1 MSQRG
6 VLDLNDEARQLI
18 YTRRLRRISGWV
30 DMTMQPEQGI
40 GRELSLGEV
49 ISKTFEVYRRD
60 FVKYFVLFAIVG
72 VIVQVVTTLAQ
83 QAFVLPTLPLNP
95 TPQQFS
101 TWFSALFGAFFLLIA
116 VIFVVNIVFSTIAE
130 GSAIKLASEQ
140 ITKGQVDFGA
150 SIRFA
155 VSRLLSIWALSIIV
169 GIIVF
174 LGFIALIV
182 PGIILAI
189 MFSLALPV
197 LLIENKGV
205 MESMGRSRELV
216 RNRWLKTFATFLVLA
231 IIVIIA
237 SAIVNAITGPLGIA
251 GPVVNGILSAFYQPL
266 FPILMTVY
274 YYSNLA
280 RITTLPADQMPTA
293 PTMTAQAGM
302 KFCPSCGTQLASS
315 ATFCSKCGAKLN

>member
-1 MSQRG
+1 
-6 VLDLNDEARQLI
+6 
-18 YTRRLRRISGWV
+18 
-30 DMTMQPEQGI
+30 MTMQPERGI
-40 GRELSLGEV
+40 SRELGLGEV
-49 ISKTFEVYRRD
+49 VSKTFEVYRRD
-60 FVKYFVLFAIVG
+60 FAKYFVLFAVVG

-83 QAFVLPTLPLNP
+83 QAFVLPTLPVNP
-95 TPQQFS
+95 TPQQVS
-101 TWFSALFGAFFLLIA
+101 SWFSALFAAFFLLFA
-116 VIFVVNIVFSTIAE
+116 VIFIVNIVFSTIAE

-174 LGFIALIV
+174 LGLIALVV

-205 MESMGRSRELV
+205 TESMGRSRELV
-216 RNRWLKTFATFLVLA
+216 SHRWAKTFGTFLVLG
-231 IIVIIA
+231 IIVLIA
-237 SAIVNAITGPLGIA
+237 SLIFSAITAPLGIII
-251 GPVVNGILSAFYQPL
+251 GPVVNGILSALYQPL
-266 FPILMTVY
+266 FPILMVVY

-280 RITTLPADQMPTA
+280 RISQPPPGQMPIGPTA
-293 PTMTAQAGM
+293 TFQAGM
-302 KFCPSCGTQLASS
+302 KLCPTCGTQNISS
-315 ATFCSKCGAKLN
+315 STFCTKCGARLN

>member
-1 MSQRG
+1 
-6 VLDLNDEARQLI
+6 
-18 YTRRLRRISGWV
+18 
-30 DMTMQPEQGI
+30 MTMQPEQGI
-40 GRELSLGEV
+40 NRELGLGEV

-60 FVKYFVLFAIVG
+60 FAKYFVLFAVVG
-72 VIVQVVTTLAQ
+72 VIVQVVATLAQ
-83 QAFVLPTLPLNP
+83 QAFVLPTLPVNP

-101 TWFSALFGAFFLLIA
+101 SWFSALFAAFLLLIA

-130 GSAIKLASEQ
+130 GSAVKLASEQ
-140 ITKGQVDFGA
+140 ITKGQVSLGA

-169 GIIVF
+169 GIIVVI
-174 LGFIALIV
+174 GFIALIL

-205 MESMGRSRELV
+205 TESMGRSRQLV
-216 RNRWLKTFATFLVLA
+216 SHRWGKTFGTFLVLG
-231 IIVIIA
+231 IIVLIA
-237 SAIVNAITGPLGIA
+237 SLIFSAITAPLGII

-266 FPILMTVY
+266 IPILMAVY

-280 RITTLPADQMPTA
+280 RISQPPPGQMPTLPATMVDAGLRLCPT
-293 PTMTAQAGM
+293 
-302 KFCPSCGTQLASS
+302 CGTQNVSS
-315 ATFCSKCGAKLN
+315 ATFCTKCGARLN

>member
-1 MSQRG
+1 M
-6 VLDLNDEARQLI
+6 
-18 YTRRLRRISGWV
+18 
-30 DMTMQPEQGI
+30 MMQPEQGI

-60 FVKYFVLFAIVG
+60 FAKYFVLFAVVG

-83 QAFVLPTLPLNP
+83 QAFVVPTLPVNP
-95 TPQQFS
+95 TSQQVSSF
-101 TWFSALFGAFFLLIA
+101 FSALFEALVLLIA
-116 VIFVVNIVFSTIAE
+116 VIFFVNIIFSTIAE

-174 LGFIALIV
+174 LGLIALIV

-205 MESMGRSRELV
+205 TESMGRSRQLV
-216 RNRWLKTFATFLVLA
+216 SHRWAKTFGTFLVLG

-237 SAIVNAITGPLGIA
+237 SLIFSAITAPLGII
-251 GPVVNGILSAFYQPL
+251 GPVVNRSLSALYQPL
-266 FPILMTVY
+266 FPILLAVY
-274 YYSNLA
+274 
-280 RITTLPADQMPTA
+280 
-293 PTMTAQAGM
+293 
-302 KFCPSCGTQLASS
+302 
-315 ATFCSKCGAKLN
+315 

>member
-1 MSQRG
+1 
-6 VLDLNDEARQLI
+6 
-18 YTRRLRRISGWV
+18 
-30 DMTMQPEQGI
+30 MTMQPEQGI
-40 GRELSLGEV
+40 SRELGLGEV

-60 FVKYFVLFAIVG
+60 FAKYFVLFAVVG

-83 QAFVLPTLPLNP
+83 QAFVLPTLPVNP

-101 TWFSALFGAFFLLIA
+101 SWFSALFAAFLLLIA

-130 GSAIKLASEQ
+130 GSAVKLASEQ
-140 ITKGQVDFGA
+140 ITKGQVSLGA

-169 GIIVF
+169 GIIVV
-174 LGFIALIV
+174 LGFIALIL

-205 MESMGRSRELV
+205 MESMGRSRQLV
-216 RNRWLKTFATFLVLA
+216 SHRWAKTFGTFLVLG
-231 IIVIIA
+231 IVVLIA
-237 SAIVNAITGPLGIA
+237 SLIFSAITAPLGII
-251 GPVVNGILSAFYQPL
+251 GPVVNGILSALYQPL
-266 FPILMTVY
+266 FPILMAVY

-280 RITTLPADQMPTA
+280 RISRPPPGQMPMGPTA
-293 PTMTAQAGM
+293 TFQAGM
-302 KFCPSCGTQLASS
+302 KPCPTCGIQNITSS
-315 ATFCSKCGAKLN
+315 TFCTKCGARLN

>member
-1 MSQRG
+1 M
-6 VLDLNDEARQLI
+6 I
-18 YTRRLRRISGWV
+18 YTRRLRPISGWV

-40 GRELSLGEV
+40 GRELGLGEV

-60 FVKYFVLFAIVG
+60 FGKYFVLFAIVG

-83 QAFVLPTLPLNP
+83 QAFVLPILPVNP

-101 TWFSALFGAFFLLIA
+101 SWFSALFGALVLLIA

-169 GIIVF
+169 GIIVL

-189 MFSLALPV
+189 MFSVALPV

-205 MESMGRSRELV
+205 TESMGRSRELV
-216 RNRWLKTFATFLVLA
+216 RNRWLKTFATFLVLG
-231 IIVIIA
+231 IIILVASFIV
-237 SAIVNAITGPLGIA
+237 SAISGSIGIL
-251 GPVVNGILSAFYQPL
+251 GPVVNGILSALYQPL
-266 FPILMTVY
+266 LPILMAVY

-280 RITTLPADQMPTA
+280 RISQPPPGQMPMGPTA
-293 PTMTAQAGM
+293 TFQPGM
-302 KFCPSCGTQLASS
+302 KLCRTSGTQNISS
-315 ATFCSKCGAKLN
+315 STFCTKCGARLN